1 MEELNMI
8 VTIITTKDRNLTQGL
23 LDEDNTLLTFEGEE
37 DARQFLEDNN
47 LAHINYAFA
56 EITVNSLP
64 RTYGY
69 YDY

>member
-1 MEELNMI
+1 MI
-8 VTIITTKDRNLTQGL
+8 VTIITTKARNLTQGL

-47 LAHINYAFA
+47 LSHINYEFA
-56 EITVNSLP
+56 EVNVNSLP